1 MASAF
6 DELIKLIDFKESNS
20 WVWWQGEN
28 LEFSD
33 SFSKKKRPWFCY
45 DTESS
50 ADLTYAIA
58 MPKTTQKHNG
68 FYPYPKNQDFDRDGW
83 VPPLRKSIDISRAD
97 FHCIEQDRALKDK
110 IFNFY
115 NTKSWN
121 IKET

>member
-1 MASAF
+1 MPSAF
-6 DELIKLIDFKESNS
+6 DQLIKLIDFKESNS

-45 DTESS
+45 DTESI
-50 ADLTYAIA
+50 ADMTNAIA

-68 FYPYPKNQDFDRDGW
+68 FYQYPKNQDFDRDGW
-83 VPPLRKSIDISRAD
+83 VPPLRKSIDMSRAE
-97 FHCIEQDRALKDK
+97 FHCIEQDNALKDK

-115 NTKSWN
+115 NSKSWK
-121 IKET
+121 IKEA